1 MYKYDHIIKK
11 LKEQNSF
18 DLPDK
23 NKLKKV
29 IRLKNRNSFKNENL
43 KKSKFDKAV

>member
-18 DLPDK
+18 DLPYK
-23 NKLKKV
+23 KKPKV
-29 IRLKNRNSFKNENL
+29 IRLKNRKSFKNETL

>member
-1 MYKYDHIIKK
+1 MYKYVHIIKK

-18 DLPDK
+18 DLPYK
-23 NKLKKV
+23 KKPKV
-29 IRLKNRNSFKNENL
+29 IRLKNRKSLKNENI

>member
-18 DLPDK
+18 DLPYK
-23 NKLKKV
+23 KKPKV
-29 IRLKNRNSFKNENL
+29 IRLKNRISFKNEKF